1 MRKIPNSLNSKV
13 IGYDMATSWVI
24 LYGKD
29 GTKRRYD
36 VANFGTVK
44 LAMIKA
50 FVLSGL
56 ADALWNGH
64 VDFIV

>member
-1 MRKIPNSLNSKV
+1 MRKTANSSTSKV
-13 IGYDMATSWVI
+13 IGYDIEPSRVV

-29 GTKRRYD
+29 DTRCIYD
-36 VANFGTVK
+36 EDNFGAGK

-56 ADALWNGH
+56 ADALWNSH